1 MNITII
7 LFFVYLLG
15 LGFTAL
21 SLFKIKPKYFYE
33 RLTIMIALG
42 LSMLVL
48 LTALI
53 PLLRIP
59 LDWKIILVLSIGY
72 PTCYIFKNFK
82 KIFAHLVS
90 KEFKEEIKPSITII
104 LLVLIFAFTFFMY
117 HKGAFAYSYLEDD
130 DPWAHA
136 IAAKYVA
143 TEKTVYEPVA
153 GQQVL
158 LYLDARGP
166 GYEGIMG
173 ILHQTSSSLSWTLK
187 FFNALI
193 ISLGILFFF
202 YFAKSLL
209 KSSSKAILATFFLA
223 MIPTYL
229 THFIWTHSLALTL
242 VIASL
247 YFLINF
253 TSSFKESFVAAIP
266 IAAVFVTSESD
277 SIKLILL
284 IALFFIARSIIM
296 KKLDYKSASAGFFGL
311 LISAVLWWIPML
323 VKYGGISG
331 LLKAGLNLGGEKVA
345 ASALHP
351 SIQGI
356 KYFGTLGSAT
366 RQHGVYTLKD
376 IFFAEGQNMIN
387 VPIGVGIVLMC
398 LVVLGVIYL
407 LIKKRNLLK
416 EKPELLALLFWFIF
430 TFFGSNGGTRWWAP
444 FAFYTFRFWLFF
456 SIFCSIFA
464 VYGVYLLIS
473 LGKKIKMPSIIIILL
488 IVTGVWFTSGMQK
501 YELNTATWPPGG
513 SWTSQEELQGYLW
526 LKTLPV
532 NTKVFEVAGLGESV
546 GFDKYSCMWCTDEI
560 PYQKNANNYTNDQIY
575 SLLKRK
581 GYEYIAVSAKAV
593 NLWGLNETNKFLIS
607 LNSDRR
613 FQPAYSTN
621 GFFAFKIQ

>member
-7 LFFVYLLG
+7 LFFVYLFG
-15 LGFTAL
+15 LGFTVSSLFNIKFKDFYEKVIL
-21 SLFKIKPKYFYE
+21 SL
-33 RLTIMIALG
+33 ALG
-42 LSMLVL
+42 LSVL
-48 LTALI
+48 ALLMALI

-59 LDWKIILVLSIGY
+59 LDWKIILVLSIVY
-72 PTCYIFKNFK
+72 PVYYIFKNFK
-82 KIFAHLVS
+82 KIFSQIFS
-90 KEFKEEIKPSITII
+90 KEFKEEIKPSITIL
-104 LLVLIFAFTFFMY
+104 LLVLIFASTLFMY
-117 HKGAFAYSYLEDD
+117 HKGAFAYPYLEDD

-143 TEKTVYEPVA
+143 IEKTVYEPVA

-166 GYEGIMG
+166 GYDGLMG
-173 ILHQTSSSLSWTLK
+173 ILHQTSTSLSWTLK

-202 YFAKSLL
+202 YFANSLL
-209 KSSSKAILATFFLA
+209 KSSGKAILATFFLA
-223 MIPTYL
+223 IIPTYL

-242 VIASL
+242 VISSL
-247 YFLINF
+247 YFLIKF

-277 SIKLILL
+277 SLNLILL
-284 IALFFIARSIIM
+284 IALFFIARSIVM
-296 KKLDYKSASAGFFGL
+296 KKIDYKSASAGFFGL

-331 LLKAGLNLGGEKVA
+331 LLKTGLSLGGEKVA
-345 ASALHP
+345 TSALNP
-351 SIQGI
+351 SIQGV
-356 KYFGTLGSAT
+356 KYFGVLGSAT

-376 IFFAEGQNMIN
+376 IFFAKGQNMIN

-407 LIKKRNLLK
+407 LIKKRSLLK
-416 EKPELLALLFWFIF
+416 ERPELLALLFWFIF

-456 SIFCSIFA
+456 SIFCAIFA
-464 VYGVYLLIS
+464 VYGVYMLIS
-473 LGKKIKMPSIIIILL
+473 LGKKIKMPSVIIIIL

-513 SWTSQEELQGYLW
+513 SWTSQDELQGYLW

-546 GFDKYSCMWCTDEI
+546 GLDKYSCMWCADEI

-581 GYEYIAVSAKAV
+581 GYEYMVVSAKAV
-593 NLWGLNETNKFLIS
+593 NLWGYNETNDFLKLIS
-607 LNSDRR
+607 SDKR
-613 FQPAYSTN
+613 FQPVQSTN
-621 GFFAFKIQ
+621 GFFAFKI